1 MSLKKYLMLMG
12 ISTLV
17 CWLSFVSVIF
27 NISPEG
33 GFLALALF
41 YLSLSLSLLGTFFII
56 GFTIRALMRKEMP
69 LFRHLNI
76 SFRQAIFFTVLIT
89 GSFFLQASELLRWW
103 NLIIFMIFLIILEF
117 FFSIKRTTY
126 GR

>member
-1 MSLKKYLMLMG
+1 MSLKKYVMLMG